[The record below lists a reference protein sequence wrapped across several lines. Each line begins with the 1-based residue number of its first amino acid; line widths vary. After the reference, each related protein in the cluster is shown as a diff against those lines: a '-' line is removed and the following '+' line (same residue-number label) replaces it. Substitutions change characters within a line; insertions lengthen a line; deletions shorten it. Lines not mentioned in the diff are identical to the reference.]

1 MQLKSYCHLKSPMF
15 GCLFLI
21 GQEIWQ
27 KFSYNSLIANP
38 SAFQNGMTLENRVKI
53 GRAMSKNVRSSN
65 FFWKIFEIFK
75 NFRGLFGALKLKI
88 FSKKRYFG
96 VTLDRHYPILRSKSK
111 SKKLT
116 AHWLFFGPQ
125 EKSNSSSDKKMKM
138 LTWLD
143 DFLHL

>member
-1 MQLKSYCHLKSPMF
+1 MKTFFWSEMQLKSYGLLKLPMF

-27 KFSYNSLIANP
+27 KFSYNSSIANP

-75 NFRGLFGALKLKI
+75 NFRGLFGALKLK
-88 FSKKRYFG
+88 FFFEKKVFWG
-96 VTLDRHYPILRSKSK
+96 DP
-111 SKKLT
+111 
-116 AHWLFFGPQ
+116 G
-125 EKSNSSSDKKMKM
+125 
-138 LTWLD
+138 
-143 DFLHL
+143 